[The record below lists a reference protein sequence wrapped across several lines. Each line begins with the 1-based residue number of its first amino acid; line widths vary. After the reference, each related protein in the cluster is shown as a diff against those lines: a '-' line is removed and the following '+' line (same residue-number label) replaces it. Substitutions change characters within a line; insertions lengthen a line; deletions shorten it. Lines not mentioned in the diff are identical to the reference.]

1 MMGQGGLH
9 IASHVLHH
17 EGADLPM
24 TLGINVSYYFI
35 ALLSCFTV
43 WYSCT
48 LVATCAQ

>member
-9 IASHVLHH
+9 IASHVLL

-24 TLGINVSYYFI
+24 TFGINVSYYFI

-48 LVATCAQ
+48 LVAKCAQ